1 MSRLS
6 GFNQHLEEGYK
17 MTPEQFDLTE
27 NKPAKHIIAMERV
40 RHAGLVLGEAEA
52 KSEIALAFRNQA
64 LEVYNIALK
73 AYKVSISLPTVI
85 SKPPKEN
92 KVKKA
97 NPAKQ
102 MPLFRDTIR

>member
-1 MSRLS
+1 
-6 GFNQHLEEGYK
+6 
-17 MTPEQFDLTE
+17 MTPEQFDRTE
-27 NKPAKHIIAMERV
+27 NKIAKHITAMERV

-73 AYKVSISLPTVI
+73 AYKVSISMPTVRF
-85 SKPPKEN
+85 SPPKEK

-97 NPAKQ
+97 KPIQQ
-102 MPLFRDTIR
+102 MPLFIN

>member
-1 MSRLS
+1 
-6 GFNQHLEEGYK
+6 

-64 LEVYNIALK
+64 LEVYNIPNDED
-73 AYKVSISLPTVI
+73 ISCCV
-85 SKPPKEN
+85 
-92 KVKKA
+92 A
-97 NPAKQ
+97 
-102 MPLFRDTIR
+102 MFGCG